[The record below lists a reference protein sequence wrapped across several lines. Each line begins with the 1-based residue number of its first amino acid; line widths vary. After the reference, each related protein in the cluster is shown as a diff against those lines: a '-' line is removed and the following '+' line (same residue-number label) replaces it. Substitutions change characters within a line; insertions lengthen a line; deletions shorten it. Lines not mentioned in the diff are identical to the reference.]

1 MIFMILSNLMIFV
14 NFVIFCDFL
23 WFLWFLNYRRHLA
36 YLSVILQLK
45 LIFAYSETPAWLAQ
59 RWTQKRTRREMVW
72 KGCQVFGQKVKKEQH
87 FGWTGEGHNH
97 TRLQNQVYHHC
108 KILGR
113 KITGKSIC
121 NIANFF
127 LSFFK
132 ISEITPAKF
141 CRIVQ
146 CLKIVQKVTI
156 LSILQC
162 LKITQNAAF
171 QFFNFCIL
179 RHLLSYY

>member
-1 MIFMILSNLMIFV
+1 MILVNFTICDFVNFVIFMIFVIFFV
-14 NFVIFCDFL
+14 NLVILIILVIFCDFL

-113 KITGKSIC
+113 KITGKPMIFAISLTYFV
-121 NIANFF
+121 FF
-127 LSFFK
+127 QN
-132 ISEITPAKF
+132 ERNYT
-141 CRIVQ
+141 C
-146 CLKIVQKVTI
+146 KV
-156 LSILQC
+156 L
-162 LKITQNAAF
+162 
-171 QFFNFCIL
+171 
-179 RHLLSYY
+179 

>member
-1 MIFMILSNLMIFV
+1 MFVNFVIFFFFWDFCDVCDLIFVIFVIFV

-121 NIANFF
+121 NIPNIFCLFSKWAK
-127 LSFFK
+127 LHLQSFVELY
-132 ISEITPAKF
+132 S
-141 CRIVQ
+141 V
-146 CLKIVQKVTI
+146 
-156 LSILQC
+156 
-162 LKITQNAAF
+162 
-171 QFFNFCIL
+171 
-179 RHLLSYY
+179 